1 MAASAGK
8 LRNFPQITE
17 VLYRIDLGCTHLTI
31 FHTLSTIRKKQGNF
45 IIKGNIFLNYW
56 YRFDAI
62 GPPV

>member
-31 FHTLSTIRKKQGNF
+31 FYTLSTIRKKNKE
-45 IIKGNIFLNYW
+45 ILS
-56 YRFDAI
+56 
-62 GPPV
+62 